1 MVTWAG
7 SMVVA
12 QKVATPEE
20 LDKTM
25 KKVQPA
31 LQATQK
37 AIKSNDFPEAAK
49 QLAIV
54 KQAIDDSREF
64 WVTHKKDDAIKANK
78 DTIAKL
84 EATEKLL
91 TGPAP
96 DAMVAL
102 GALKELGAACRTCH
116 EVYRVRDADNNWVL
130 KPGSIGG

>member
-7 SMVVA
+7 TMVVA
-12 QKVATPEE
+12 QKVTTTEE

-37 AIKSNDFPEAAK
+37 AIKGNDFAEASK

-54 KQAIDDSREF
+54 KQAIEESREF
-64 WVTHKKDDAIKANK
+64 WVVHKKDDALKANT
-78 DTIAKL
+78 DTVEKID
-84 EATEKLL
+84 EAQKVL
-91 TGPAP
+91 TATAP
-96 DAMVAL
+96 DAQTAL
-102 GALKELGAACRTCH
+102 AALKQLGGACRSCH